1 MIKPKFNSGF
11 LLHRLRGKLL
21 KELMINIRAFAHKR
35 DWDQF
40 HSPKNL
46 DMALSV
52 EVAEV
57 LEHFQWLTLQES
69 NSLPVDKIERIKEE
83 IGDVMIYLIRLADRL
98 GIDPVQAAEDKIR
111 TNEKKYPVEKAKGNA
126 VKYTD
131 L

>member
-1 MIKPKFNSGF
+1 M
-11 LLHRLRGKLL
+11 

-35 DWDQF
+35 DWDQY

-46 DMALSV
+46 AMALSV

-57 LEHFQWLTLQES
+57 VEHFQWLTLQES
-69 NSLPVDKIERIKEE
+69 NSLPVDKIEQIKEE

-98 GIDPVQAAEDKIR
+98 GIDPVQAAEDKMRI
-111 TNEKKYPVEKAKGNA
+111 NEKKYPVEKAKGIA
-126 VKYTD
+126 VKYTN

>member
-1 MIKPKFNSGF
+1 
-11 LLHRLRGKLL
+11 
-21 KELMINIRAFAHKR
+21 
-35 DWDQF
+35 
-40 HSPKNL
+40 
-46 DMALSV
+46 MALSV